1 MKKLLAIL
9 ALLLC
14 FGKSEAQ
21 TRADSLDVYGRE
33 VFMPSTQYKWDWGQ
47 ATMMNAMVHLY
58 YAKPEAQRKVY
69 FDYIKTAMDLTYD
82 VANGA
87 HPNAVASGHGMAF
100 LAKVTGD
107 PKYIEKANK
116 IYADYL
122 KTPRTKQGGVS
133 HRTET
138 VEMWDDTIYMI
149 SMFLLEMYRY
159 TGDEKYVKELLS
171 QLKIHKEKLA
181 DKKSGLWIHG
191 YDDDSEDYNDKCS
204 QLGWAKQSPER
215 KSVEFWGR
223 GNGWIVMAVA
233 DAMTTVPAKSA
244 YFKAFARELKEITK
258 SLPQLQDP
266 SSGMWYQLPIY
277 NKNPENFLE
286 SSCTAMFAYGMTIGI
301 EMNVLNSK
309 TFLPVV
315 QKAYAGLQ
323 KKATKTEGKHLIP
336 TRVCEGT
343 CIGDRAYYFGRKTK
357 EGVNYAIGAYIM
369 FDLEY
374 SKLNLHK

>member
-1 MKKLLAIL
+1 MKKITFLLIFIL
-9 ALLLC
+9 FLGQL
-14 FGKSEAQ
+14 KAQ
-21 TRADSLDVYGRE
+21 TRADSLDLYGRE

-47 ATMMNAMVHLY
+47 ATMLNAMVHLY

-82 VANGA
+82 AANGA

-159 TGDEKYVKELLS
+159 TGDEKYVQELLS
-171 QLKIHKEKLA
+171 QLKIHKAKLA
-181 DKKSGLWIHG
+181 NKKWGLWIHG
-191 YDDDSEDYNDKCS
+191 YDDDNEDYNDRCS
-204 QLGWAKQSPER
+204 QLGWAKQTSGR
-215 KSVEFWGR
+215 KSIEFWGR

-233 DAMTTVPAKSA
+233 DAMMTVPVKSA
-244 YFKAFARELKEITK
+244 YFKAFAKELKEITK
-258 SLPQLQDP
+258 SLPRLQDP
-266 SSGMWYQLPIY
+266 QTGMWYQLPIY
-277 NKNPENFLE
+277 NRNPENFPE

-301 EMNVLNSK
+301 EMKVLNRK

-315 QKAYAGLQ
+315 QKAYNGLR
-323 KKATKTEGKHLIP
+323 KNATKTEGKYLIP

-343 CIGDRAYYFGRKTK
+343 CIGDRTYYFGRKTK

-374 SKLNLHK
+374 AKLNLHK